1 MTKIIPVA
9 SGKGG
14 VGKTS
19 FVANVGYKLSSLGKT
34 VILVDLDLG
43 GSNLHTCLGVKIRVW
58 ALVLLLI
65 KE

>member
-34 VILVDLDLG
+34 VILVDLDRSWWL
-43 GSNLHTCLGVKIRVW
+43 
-58 ALVLLLI
+58 
-65 KE
+65 